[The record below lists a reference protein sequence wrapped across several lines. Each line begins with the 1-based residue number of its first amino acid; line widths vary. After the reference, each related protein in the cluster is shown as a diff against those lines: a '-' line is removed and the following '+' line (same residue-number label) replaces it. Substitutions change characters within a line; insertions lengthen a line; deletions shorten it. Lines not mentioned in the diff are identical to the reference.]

1 MSLET
6 MIGGLSRDDKLA
18 AMNLIWR
25 NLTADSESFFSRLR
39 GRGQMRLAR
48 RSSVLAGGLAR
59 RSLLL
64 AR

>member
-6 MIGGLSRDDKLA
+6 MIGGLSRDDELA

-25 NLTADSESFFSRLR
+25 DLTADSESFFSRLR

-48 RSSVLAGGLAR
+48 RSQC
-59 RSLLL
+59 
-64 AR
+64 